1 MNDRRAGWW
10 RLPLLTGLLM
20 VLTLVV
26 HLVYVAWPWPEAPR
40 GTAPLQAAVAAEWS
54 TVSDLAEGHA
64 VEVIGSVASGTYQVL
79 FVWTGLDY
87 LVRRAA
93 DPTPMEGANEAGRR
107 FVLGTWIFF
116 ETAYYSV
123 QLLGLRLGVLA
134 VSLPLFAVAG
144 LGGFLDGLIGWYLR
158 RTGGGRESGF
168 IYHRAKFALWGAV
181 FLLWACY
188 LVPPVALDPRWL
200 IPPFVVLFGL
210 GVRVATAWFKKY
222 L

>member
-1 MNDRRAGWW
+1 M
-10 RLPLLTGLLM
+10 
-20 VLTLVV
+20 
-26 HLVYVAWPWPEAPR
+26 
-40 GTAPLQAAVAAEWS
+40 
-54 TVSDLAEGHA
+54 
-64 VEVIGSVASGTYQVL
+64 
-79 FVWTGLDY
+79 
-87 LVRRAA
+87 
-93 DPTPMEGANEAGRR
+93 
-107 FVLGTWIFF
+107 FF

-123 QLLGLRLGVLA
+123 QLLGLRLGVLV

-144 LGGFLDGLIGWYLR
+144 LGGFLDGLINWYLR

-168 IYHRAKFALWGAV
+168 IYQRAKFALWGAV

-188 LVPPVALDPRWL
+188 LVLPVALDPRWL